1 MNIDN
6 MISLFAGTMIGAN
19 LGFIFAGLFEG
30 VQDEDVPD

>member
-6 MISLFAGTMIGAN
+6 LISLFVGIMIGTN
-19 LGFIFAGLFEG
+19 FGFIVAGLFGG

>member
-6 MISLFAGTMIGAN
+6 MISLFAGTMIGVN
-19 LGFIFAGLFEG
+19 FGFIVARLFGG